1 MQFIL
6 SIRLAIYDAIET
18 ILSPYNFKSLFRDRF
33 RKALKSFEVDQH
45 Y

>member
-6 SIRLAIYDAIET
+6 SIRLAIYAIET